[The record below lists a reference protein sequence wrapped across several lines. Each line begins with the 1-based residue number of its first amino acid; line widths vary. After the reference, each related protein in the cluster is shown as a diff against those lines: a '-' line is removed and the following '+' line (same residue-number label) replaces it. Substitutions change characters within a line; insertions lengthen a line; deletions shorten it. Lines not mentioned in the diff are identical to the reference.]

1 MDRQHWPQNLRSLHS
16 PPWTNKPLIVRHAG
30 FQWMS
35 KAPFYPG
42 WLIHIKE
49 THTRSAADR
58 DRPSSADVPAT
69 SLSLSPITKTWI
81 SFQRLAQSSI
91 QTLPVTGAHL
101 ACRWTEMEKKES
113 QCFSTL
119 AWESLGI
126 PGFFTSFS
134 SGLGGKKQQA
144 RKLPMVSFSPW
155 DWVIASLCVRDNQYT
170 KVRKS
175 RKAIPTPTEA
185 SHT

>member
-1 MDRQHWPQNLRSLHS
+1 
-16 PPWTNKPLIVRHAG
+16 
-30 FQWMS
+30 MS

-42 WLIHIKE
+42 WLFHIKD

-113 QCFSTL
+113 QCFSTF

-126 PGFFTSFS
+126 PGFFTSFC
-134 SGLGGKKQQA
+134 SGLGAGGRGEA
-144 RKLPMVSFSPW
+144 
-155 DWVIASLCVRDNQYT
+155 ASQ
-170 KVRKS
+170 KVANGFIQSMRLGYCKS
-175 RKAIPTPTEA
+175 VCERPPIHKSQEIQESH
-185 SHT
+185 SHTH